1 MFIYVGPEG
10 PSEGPG
16 VLQFA
21 ETLYFVKAY
30 FSNSVQYQRNRLL
43 LNYKGSSF
51 RQPEEDLLSLLSE
64 GLPSQPL
71 CDCISPPSLLGS
83 ELLGLLHY

>member
-21 ETLYFVKAY
+21 ETYFVKAY